1 MSPTLQTR
9 CGLLLEECLVV
20 MDILREMP
28 NEVDTEL
35 FVELQED
42 IADVLDEL
50 ELLANAKNQPRVTHG
65 TN

>member
-1 MSPTLQTR
+1 MSPTLETR
-9 CGLLLEECLVV
+9 CGLLLKECLIV
-20 MDILREMP
+20 MDLLRKML
-28 NEVDTEL
+28 DTEL

-50 ELLANAKNQPRVTHG
+50 ELLANAKNQPTVTHG